1 MIGSSR
7 TYAIG
12 MAHYEMG
19 GGWRSLVAICGA
31 YLFLV
36 FVAVGMYYYTD
47 MSSGTRHGMTSV
59 AVSILLIAQS
69 VSLVVFGSFRVS
81 GAIRSDLS
89 SQMIESHRLMPVP
102 SGRAIM
108 GYLIGPATQTIAFA
122 LLNLILI
129 YICASFTGTD
139 LSRITIGQATLFA
152 FALLVWSA
160 AAVGTFVMRHLVLVL
175 IAAIVPSMCVMYWV
189 YVFLPALSLLTGP
202 FIGQSIFVFTGSSTG
217 YEWIY
222 TASFVSQAVFFSIF
236 FAGACRRY
244 RGTYATTFSVPQAF
258 LLLVAW
264 SGATIWSMALG
275 ERVRLAGVTRME
287 EDYHVPQI
295 IISVIAAL
303 LISIVPLRTLIVY
316 QRPRRSLSLTA
327 AVVAGVIA
335 AIGVLPLGALAQWSL
350 PRECFSETAWVSG
363 AAVVTLYS
371 LLYFTRKMRPWIM
384 VLVAGFSMGLIWF
397 VPLFLEV
404 MRMIYLANHS
414 GTAGGQPA
422 FGLMGN
428 FSPIGALIDIWWSDR
443 NSPAVPP
450 MWGIIWQCFVAAVL
464 AVFAIFVRE
473 RPAMQPLMVPVAAPV
488 PPVVPPPPPPAP
500 LITPDP
506 RESSPS

>member
-1 MIGSSR
+1 MMIGSSR

-31 YLFLV
+31 YLFVVLA
-36 FVAVGMYYYTD
+36 AVGMYYYTD
-47 MSSGTRHGMTSV
+47 MSTGTRHGMTSV
-59 AVSILLIAQS
+59 GVSILLIAQS
-69 VSLVVFGSFRVS
+69 ISLVVFGSFRVS

-89 SQMIESHRLMPVP
+89 SHMIESHRLMPVP
-102 SGRAIM
+102 SWRAIT

-129 YICASFTGTD
+129 YICAAFTGTD

-202 FIGQSIFVFTGSSTG
+202 IIGQSIFVFGGSSAG

-222 TASFVSQAVFFSIF
+222 TASFVCQAVFFSIF

-244 RGTYATTFSVPQAF
+244 RGTYATTFSVRQAF
-258 LLLVAW
+258 LLLLAW
-264 SGATIWSMALG
+264 SGTTIWSMALG
-275 ERVRLAGVTRME
+275 DRVRLAGIAGSE
-287 EDYHVPQI
+287 GDFHVPQI
-295 IISVIAAL
+295 IISLIAAL
-303 LISIVPLRTLIVY
+303 LISIVPIRTLIVH
-316 QRPRRSLSLTA
+316 QRGRRSVVMTAVFLA
-327 AVVAGVIA
+327 AVIGTIA
-335 AIGVLPLGALAQWSL
+335 VLPMGAMATKGIAKES
-350 PRECFSETAWVSG
+350 FTATAWLVG

-371 LLYFTRKMRPWIM
+371 LLYFVRRMRPWVM
-384 VLVAGFSMGLIWF
+384 VLVVGLSMGVIWC

-404 MRMIYLANHS
+404 IRMIYVSNHS
-414 GTAGGQPA
+414 GPEPK
-422 FGLMGN
+422 FGMIGN
-428 FSPIGALIDIWWSDR
+428 FSPVGALIDIWWTEKSY
-443 NSPAVPP
+443 PP
-450 MWGIIWQCFVAAVL
+450 MWGIIWQWFVAGVL

-473 RPAMQPLMVPVAAPV
+473 RKAVQPLMVPVAGPV
-488 PPVVPPPPPPAP
+488 SPVVPPSPPEVV
-500 LITPDP
+500 
-506 RESSPS
+506 RG